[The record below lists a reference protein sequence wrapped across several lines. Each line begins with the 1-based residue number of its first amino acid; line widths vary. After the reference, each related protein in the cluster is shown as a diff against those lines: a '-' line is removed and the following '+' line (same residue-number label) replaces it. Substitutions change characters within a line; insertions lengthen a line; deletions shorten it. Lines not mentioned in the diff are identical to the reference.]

1 MCVFR
6 FFKLHPNKCEPLT
19 FTVPRKVCSFVF
31 FSFSFHF
38 FFLHCLIIIIQ
49 AETFQKDLYP
59 PTQAA
64 EPALTAEEWISGKRK
79 FEK

>member
-1 MCVFR
+1 LF
-6 FFKLHPNKCEPLT
+6 
-19 FTVPRKVCSFVF
+19 
-31 FSFSFHF
+31 
-38 FFLHCLIIIIQ
+38 LIIIIQ

-79 FEK
+79 NFFEKLLFFPNIL

>member
-1 MCVFR
+1 LF
-6 FFKLHPNKCEPLT
+6 
-19 FTVPRKVCSFVF
+19 
-31 FSFSFHF
+31 FSFHF
-38 FFLHCLIIIIQ
+38 FLHCFIIIIQ

>member
-1 MCVFR
+1 MWTINIHCASKGL
-6 FFKLHPNKCEPLT
+6 FFC
-19 FTVPRKVCSFVF
+19 F
-31 FSFSFHF
+31 FLFLFI

-64 EPALTAEEWISGKRK
+64 EPALTAEEWISGERK